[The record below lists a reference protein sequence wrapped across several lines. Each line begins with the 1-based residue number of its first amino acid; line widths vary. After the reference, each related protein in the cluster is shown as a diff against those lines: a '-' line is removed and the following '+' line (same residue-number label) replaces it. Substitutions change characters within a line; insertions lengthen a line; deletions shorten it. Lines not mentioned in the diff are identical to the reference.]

1 LGQVG
6 VFGADRFVAA
16 ENIATNHKEERT
28 MELRSRTVNAVTVL
42 DVSGRFDA
50 HTAADV
56 AAVLEKAARGTPAK
70 IVVNLGGVS
79 FMDSTALA
87 TLVQGMKR
95 CRQARGD
102 LRLCNLQQPVRIIF
116 ELTRLDKAFD
126 IYSNEAEALA

>member
-1 LGQVG
+1 VELID
-6 VFGADRFVAA
+6 FCANA
-16 ENIATNHKEERT
+16 KEICT
-28 MELRSRTVNAVTVL
+28 MEVSSRVVDGFTVL
-42 DVSGRFDA
+42 DLSGRFDA
-50 HTAADV
+50 HTAS
-56 AAVLEKAARGTPAK
+56 AVNEALQEASSLAPAH

-95 CRQARGD
+95 CRQAGGD

-126 IYSNEAEALA
+126 IYASEAEALA